1 MAESFVQIDFGTGVA
16 YGATSALLLFVAG
29 QLWVQRLLPRLRH
42 WRYRGVNISG
52 EWKGLGTGYTPAHGE
67 WSELVLNLQQDVC
80 DVRGVVTLQCRSAGH
95 AFDVRLQ
102 ARGTVTEGYLALSL
116 SPAGE
121 SVPSPAT
128 ALLKIEDRGAALN
141 GQLLYRHPFLDIVDV
156 IDMSVHRAHSASS
169 AQLRPATVAA
179 AKTSPAEGPPLPAG
193 TALD

>member
-1 MAESFVQIDFGTGVA
+1 MAESFIDFDFGTGLA
-16 YGATSALLLFVAG
+16 AGAISAFLLFIAG
-29 QLWVQRLLPRLRH
+29 RVWFERLLPWFRH

-67 WSELVLNLQQDVC
+67 WSELVLSLQQDVC
-80 DVRGVVTLQCRSAGH
+80 EVRGVVTLQCRSAGH

-102 ARGTVTEGYLALSL
+102 ATGRVTDEYLALSL

-121 SVPSPAT
+121 SLPSPAT

-156 IDMSVHRAHSASS
+156 IDMSVHRAHSTAS
-169 AQLRPATVAA
+169 AQVRPVSIA
-179 AKTSPAEGPPLPAG
+179 PAPPALHEDGPLPAG